1 MWVCASVSAGARKVQ
16 KRALDLLKLEVQKVV
31 SLLTWVLELNLEE
44 QGKLLNIEPSCPP
57 PTF

>member
-1 MWVCASVSAGARKVQ
+1 MWVCTSVSAGAREVQ

-44 QGKLLNIEPSCPP
+44 QCKLLNTEPSCPP